1 MSNLPQTA
9 DQLTPSTD
17 SAEQLRSNM
26 VEQLRADGTIRSE
39 SVARALLAVPR
50 HAFAPE
56 VPLTEAYEPVQ
67 ALVTKRDE
75 HGLAV
80 SSVSAAQIQALML
93 EQADVRPGMRV
104 EEIGSGGYNAAL
116 IAELVGPDGEVVTV
130 DIDPFVTD
138 RAAKFLD
145 AAGYSR
151 VKVVLAD
158 GSEPVEGGP
167 FDRIIVTVGAWDL
180 PTAWT
185 DRLAKDGTITVPL
198 RMRGLTRSIT
208 FRRDGDRLVSVSA
221 KVCGF
226 VKMQGAGAHDEY
238 LVLPRGTKEIG
249 LRFDELDRPDT
260 SGLAGVLE
268 TPRVERWTEVTVG
281 NQEPFDS
288 LYLWLATVLPGFGL
302 MSVDQALD
310 TKTVAPA
317 NKMACP
323 VIVDGDSLAYLAL
336 RKIGEDPATFEFGA
350 HGFGPDGNRLAAL
363 ITEQVGVWTREH
375 RAGDGPTFTA
385 YPAGTPDDQLPDGS
399 VIDKRDVRILISW
412 P

>member
-1 MSNLPQTA
+1 MT
-9 DQLTPSTD
+9 LTPVP
-17 SAEQLRSNM
+17 SAGTTAEELRHAM
-26 VEQLRADGTIRSE
+26 VDQLRADGTIRSE
-39 SVARALLAVPR
+39 RVANAFLEVPR

-56 VPLTEAYEPVQ
+56 VSLAEAYEPVQ

-75 HGLAV
+75 NGLAV

-93 EQADVRPGMRV
+93 EQADVKLGMRV

-116 IAELVGPDGEVVTV
+116 IAELVGPAGEVVTV

-151 VKVVLAD
+151 VSVMLAD
-158 GSEPVEGGP
+158 GSEPVEGGL

-180 PTAWT
+180 PQAWT
-185 DRLAKDGTITVPL
+185 DRLAEGGTITVPL

-226 VKMQGAGAHDEY
+226 VKMQGVSAHDEF

-268 TPRVERWTEVTVG
+268 TARVERWTEVTVG

-288 LYLWLATVLPGFGL
+288 LYLWLAGVLPGFGL
-302 MSVDQALD
+302 LSVNSELD
-310 TKTVAPA
+310 TKTVVPA
-317 NKMACP
+317 NKLACP
-323 VIVDGDSLAYLAL
+323 VIVDGGSLAYLAL
-336 RKIGEDPATFEFGA
+336 RKIAEDPVRFEFGA
-350 HGFGPDGNRLAAL
+350 HGFGPDGDHLVAL
-363 ITEQVGVWTREH
+363 ITEQVEVWTREH

-385 YPAGTPDDQLPDGS
+385 YPAGTPDDQLPDGP

>member
-1 MSNLPQTA
+1 MT
-9 DQLTPSTD
+9 LTPVPSLGST
-17 SAEQLRSNM
+17 AEELRRAM
-26 VEQLRADGTIRSE
+26 VDQLRAEGTIRTDR
-39 SVARALLAVPR
+39 VANAFLEVPR

-56 VPLTEAYEPVQ
+56 VSLLEAYEPVR

-93 EQADVRPGMRV
+93 EQADVQPGMRV

-116 IAELVGPDGEVVTV
+116 IAELVGPAGEVVTV

-151 VKVVLAD
+151 VTVVLAD

-167 FDRIIVTVGAWDL
+167 FDRIVVTVGAWDL
-180 PTAWT
+180 LSAWT
-185 DRLAKDGTITVPL
+185 DRLAEGGTITVPL

-208 FRRDGDRLVSVSA
+208 FRRDGARLVSLSA

-226 VKMQGAGAHDEY
+226 VKMQGNGAHDEY

-249 LRFDELDRPDT
+249 LRFDELDHPDT
-260 SGLAGVLE
+260 SGLVGVLE
-268 TPRVERWTEVTVG
+268 TTRAERWTEVTIG
-281 NQEPFDS
+281 NQEPFDT
-288 LYLWLATVLPGFGL
+288 LYMWLASVLPGFGL
-302 MSVDQALD
+302 MSVDQELD

-317 NKMACP
+317 NRMACP
-323 VIVDGDSLAYLAL
+323 VIVDGGSLAYLAL
-336 RKIGEDPATFEFGA
+336 RKVGEDPIFKFGA
-350 HGFGPDGNRLAAL
+350 HGFGPDGDRLATL

-375 RAGDGPTFTA
+375 RAGKGPTFTA
-385 YPAGTPDDQLPDGS
+385 YPMDTSDDELPDGL